1 MKVGE
6 NMIYLDYAA
15 NTPVDEE
22 VLNNFVDV
30 TKNYIANANSS
41 HELGLKA
48 KKVIDDCSS
57 KIANYFNCSN
67 DSIIYTSGSS
77 ESNNLVIKGVCEFYE
92 KKGKHIII
100 SPIEHSSVVAPLNY
114 LANKGY
120 EVTVLPLDKNGMV
133 DLDDL
138 KHTLRSDTI
147 LVSICSV
154 DSELGTIQPIEKI
167 AQIVKEN
174 SNAVFHSDAT
184 QAVGKID
191 INYSVCDFIT
201 FAPHKFYGLNGAG
214 VLINF
219 NNKKITPLIHGGRS
233 TTIFRSGTPVVANV
247 SALSKALELSLDNLK
262 YRYTYILGLKNYLI
276 KELSNLNFVH
286 INSPVDSIPN
296 TLNFSLTGKDAKEVV
311 RKLGIK
317 GIYLSTV
324 SACSMKNSPSKSV
337 YAITKDESLANNSIR
352 VSLSHLTT
360 KNELN
365 TFLNEFI
372 TICKEDNNESD

>member
-1 MKVGE
+1 
-6 NMIYLDYAA
+6 MIYLDYAA
-15 NTPVDEE
+15 NTPVDDE

-41 HELGLKA
+41 HELGLKS

-77 ESNNLVIKGVCEFYE
+77 ESNNLVIKGVCEYYE

-120 EVTVLPLDKNGMV
+120 EVTILPLDKNGIV
-133 DLDDL
+133 DLDSL
-138 KHTLRSDTI
+138 KNSLRSDTI

-167 AQIVKEN
+167 AQIVKKN
-174 SNAVFHSDAT
+174 SNAIFHSDAT

-201 FAPHKFYGLNGAG
+201 FAPHKFYGLNGTG

-233 TTIFRSGTPVVANV
+233 TTIYRSGTPVVANV

-262 YRYTYILGLKNYLI
+262 YRYAYILDLKNYLV

-286 INSPVDSIPN
+286 INTLANSIPN
-296 TLNFSLTGKDAKEVV
+296 TLNFSLIGKDAKEVV
-311 RKLGIK
+311 RKLGLK
-317 GIYLSTV
+317 RIYLSTT

-337 YAITKDESLANNSIR
+337 YAITKDERLASNSIR

-372 TICKEDNNESD
+372 TKGG